1 MGHVD
6 VVGSMLSGGG
16 WERLSG
22 RMNWKWEVLVA

>member
-22 RMNWKWEVLVA
+22 RIGNGKSL